1 MESNCQKR
9 LRKNRGTKLEKLSKN
24 QRLRRLCPWDL
35 GQKSPRKGNSW
46 GSDRTQRR
54 EAGLACSLTP
64 TQSQGP
70 PSRTTLDFR
79 PQPKLPPSPR

>member
-54 EAGLACSLTP
+54 GGRARVLTDP
-64 TQSQGP
+64 DPEPGATFQDDIRLQTP
-70 PSRTTLDFR
+70 A
-79 PQPKLPPSPR
+79 